1 MAELP
6 RIPIEAKLRPLDL
19 KDRLLHH
26 GVFERMILGGSL
38 GVPAISLMS
47 ICQVYRSGKQPA
59 LMVRFMAAKVWNM
72 WTYEHVRRMEAVGF
86 ARRTIGKMLPAALY
100 TRQTTYPPYQS
111 GRYRRVFIVEMR
123 DVDASTPHHEH
134 IEWLVKMASLLVGIT
149 VTVHIASVP
158 YSIVARADMTAFLY
172 RFVDVH

>member
-59 LMVRFMAAKVWNM
+59 LMVRFMAAIVWNM
-72 WTYEHVRRMEAVGF
+72 WTYRLSM
-86 ARRTIGKMLPAALY
+86 
-100 TRQTTYPPYQS
+100 YP
-111 GRYRRVFIVEMR
+111 
-123 DVDASTPHHEH
+123 ASTAHTNYF
-134 IEWLVKMASLLVGIT
+134 MA
-149 VTVHIASVP
+149 
-158 YSIVARADMTAFLY
+158 ARC
-172 RFVDVH
+172 